1 MRIEQLMTKDV
12 ACCGSDDDLG
22 QAARIM
28 WERDCGF
35 VPVTD
40 GAEDRRVVGIVT
52 DRDACMAAYTRG
64 QALREIP
71 IRDVMSTRIRTCKP
85 GDDVAAAETAMR
97 EAQVHRLP
105 VVDDA
110 DHLLGVISLAD
121 IAREAAREAGSKRV
135 EVSAAE
141 LGKTLAAIRRPREIA
156 PASAKRKRG
165 R

>member
-12 ACCGSDDDLG
+12 ACCGPDDDLG
-22 QAARIM
+22 QAARVM

-40 GAEDRRVVGIVT
+40 GTEDRRVVGIVT

-64 QALREIP
+64 QALGEIP
-71 IRDVMSTRIRTCKP
+71 IRDVMSTGIRTCKP
-85 GDDVAAAETAMR
+85 ADDVAAAETAMR

-135 EVSAAE
+135 EVSPTE
-141 LGKTLAAIRRPREIA
+141 IGETLAAIRRVREIA
-156 PASAKRKRG
+156 PASA
-165 R
+165 